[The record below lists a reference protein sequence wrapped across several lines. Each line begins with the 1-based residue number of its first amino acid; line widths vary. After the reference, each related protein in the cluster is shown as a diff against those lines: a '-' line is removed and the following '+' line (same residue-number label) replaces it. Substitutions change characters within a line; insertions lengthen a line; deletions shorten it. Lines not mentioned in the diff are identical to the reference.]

1 MQRGLA
7 AWLMAA
13 LVLTGCSKATPPPV
27 AERNVTTPAP
37 YQPGEKHRQALALI
51 GNEKNQEAEAIL
63 RALVA
68 EEPGNAD
75 AWNDLSFV
83 QAKLMRYSD
92 AVDSAQVALPDRP
105 EPLYAL
111 GRWYE
116 QDGDKDQ
123 ALTFYRKAAAMDY
136 EPAKR
141 SAAYL
146 SDQERRPVAADE
158 AVARFLHAPPGVI
171 RGVMGDYIPEGVTRK
186 IVQVMQVQFDDKQPP
201 LWAALVFDDYR
212 TSVMAKVM
220 VLTANADGSFLDGYM
235 GTCDLSSRSD
245 EVQAQLQSLPYAH
258 GEHLM
263 VQVPGET
270 IICGFKGEYVTV
282 VYRTKASASVTS
294 GGLDVSG
301 QLLRFVPETSEYLPV
316 AGAEKL
322 LALIGEVRAAGAT
335 LKTTEAVTVQ
345 VDVTGKPAQALAW
358 QEATGRDYRLMIA
371 VKPDGEPAILHTA
384 GKEVMFVTPYAV
396 GQVMVPGHTF
406 LAVATHQKGAPN
418 GGDVLVLEY
427 DKAKGSFRKVFH
439 GMSDSA
445 GFSDK
450 DVSTTFKKYRPQGGF
465 DLYTTTYIWDEARG
479 TFVGSKTVE
488 APVK

>member
-13 LVLTGCSKATPPPV
+13 LVLTGCSKAAPPPV

-92 AVDSAQVALPDRP
+92 AVDSAQVALRLRPDFVYAQYNLGWALLHTNGWREAKEPLEANSRALPDRP

-146 SDQERRPVAADE
+146 SDQERRRVAADE

-186 IVQVMQVQFDDKQPP
+186 IVQVMQVRFDDKQPP

-235 GTCDLSSRSD
+235 GTCGLSSRSD

-263 VQVPGET
+263 VKVPGET

-282 VYRTKASASVTS
+282 VYRTRASASVTS
-294 GGLDVSG
+294 GGLDVGG

-335 LKTTEAVTVQ
+335 LKTTEA
-345 VDVTGKPAQALAW
+345 
-358 QEATGRDYRLMIA
+358 
-371 VKPDGEPAILHTA
+371 
-384 GKEVMFVTPYAV
+384 
-396 GQVMVPGHTF
+396 
-406 LAVATHQKGAPN
+406 
-418 GGDVLVLEY
+418 
-427 DKAKGSFRKVFH
+427 
-439 GMSDSA
+439 
-445 GFSDK
+445 
-450 DVSTTFKKYRPQGGF
+450 
-465 DLYTTTYIWDEARG
+465 
-479 TFVGSKTVE
+479 
-488 APVK
+488 